1 MKGYTSTADLAK
13 YLGREFDDNQ
23 DAIADLA
30 ISAAEEIIDQKTSV
44 SFKESDPK
52 TVSIWGMD
60 NPLVRL
66 NDAGPAT
73 ALSVNALRHFDGTV
87 YPISEGADYEIRS
100 LNPVTLWFPYYQ
112 HYYRLDITYTPSP
125 TVPSRIKMA
134 ANVLA
139 AHWMRP
145 ILNDEMPGIAN
156 LSIGGELTVAFTE
169 YVQKQGYPAEV
180 DLLLGIPTLYIA

>member
-30 ISAAEEIIDQKTSV
+30 ISAAEEIIDRKTSV
-44 SFKESDPK
+44 AYKESDPK

-66 NDAGPAT
+66 QDGPVT
-73 ALSVNALRHFDGTV
+73 DVSVTVMRHFDGTP
-87 YPISEGADYEIRS
+87 YPVSETADYEIRS
-100 LNPVTLWFPYYQ
+100 LNPVTLYFPYYQ
-112 HYYRLDITYTPSP
+112 HYYRVDISYTPSP
-125 TVPSRIKMA
+125 TVPSRVKLA
-134 ANVLA
+134 ANILA

-145 ILNDEMPGIAN
+145 ILNDEIPGISSVTSGAE
-156 LSIGGELTVAFTE
+156 LSVAFST
-169 YVQKQGYPAEV
+169 YVQEQGYPAEV
-180 DLLLGIPTLYIA
+180 DLLLGLPTLYIA